1 MRKRDRAGDAQ
12 RLLEDP
18 VFLEA
23 FQEIEKSLIERWRA
37 TSPDDF
43 QIRDD
48 VYHQIRGLEAFRNQL
63 ASFVL
68 TGKLV
73 ETRKDRQEE

>member
-1 MRKRDRAGDAQ
+1 VRKRDRAGDAQ

-37 TSPDDF
+37 TSPEDF
-43 QIRDD
+43 TIRDD
-48 VYHQIRGLEAFRNQL
+48 VYHQIRGLEAVRNQL
-63 ASFVL
+63 SSFVL